1 MTIIDELHV
10 NFLEVI
16 EEISQENISLRNTA
30 TNNFRKSLL
39 LSAASFFEQEVIEV
53 LKAKIRDW
61 GGNRAE
67 LNELMRV
74 KVIERQYH
82 TLFNWKGRNANSF
95 FKLFG
100 PEFAEFMVSQI
111 KGDDALDDSIAA
123 FIEVGRER
131 NRLVHSNFGSYTLE
145 KTFDE
150 IFALYSKGKMFV
162 DGIPEFFNKF
172 ENRNVDLES
181 EAVD

>member
-1 MTIIDELHV
+1 MSVIDELHV
-10 NFLEVI
+10 DFLAVI
-16 EEISQENISLRNTA
+16 EEIGETNISLRNTA
-30 TNNFRKSLL
+30 INNFRKSLL
-39 LSAASFFEQEVIEV
+39 LSAASFFEKEITEV

-67 LNELMRV
+67 LNELVRV

-82 TLFNWKGRNANSF
+82 TLFNWDGRNANKF

-100 PEFAEFMVSQI
+100 TDFGEFMASQVEM
-111 KGDDALDDSIAA
+111 DNALKDSIAA

-150 IFALYSKGKMFV
+150 IFTLYSKGKEFV
-162 DGIPEFFNKF
+162 DSIPEFFEKF
-172 ENRNVDLES
+172 ESRKVELES
-181 EAVD
+181 RSD